1 MEFTALIEVNELR
14 ANARTDNWVVLDC
27 RSDLINP
34 DKGRQAFQAGHIP
47 GARYVDLNRDL
58 SAPITP
64 DSGRHPL
71 PDPQAFAARVGSWGI
86 GNDTQTIVYDDGNA
100 AYAARAWWMLRW
112 IGARRVA
119 VLNGG
124 IAAWQA
130 AGGPLQSTDGAAADP
145 REFAAHVH
153 ADWVLTTEQV
163 IAALRRPDSLLVDA
177 RAAGRFAGAVEPIDP
192 VAGHVPGA
200 RNFPF
205 GDNLQPDGR
214 LPAPAVLRQRWQEF
228 LDGVAPQNLI
238 SMCGS
243 GVTACHHLLTLEA
256 AGLPGGRLYAGS
268 WSQWI
273 RDPARA
279 VARA

>member
-1 MEFTALIEVNELR
+1 MEFTTLIEVEELR
-14 ANARTDNWVVLDC
+14 ANVRATDWIVLDC
-27 RSDLINP
+27 RFDLTHP
-34 DKGRQAFQAGHIP
+34 DKGRQAFLNGHIP
-47 GARYVDLNRDL
+47 GARYVDLDRDL
-58 SAPITP
+58 SAPITA

-71 PDPQAFAARVGSWGI
+71 PDPEGFARRVGTWGI
-86 GNDTQTIVYDDGNA
+86 DNDTQIIIYDDANA
-100 AYAARAWWMLRW
+100 GYAARAWWMLRW

-130 AGGPLQSTDGAAADP
+130 AGGPIEHANSAIASPKAFTA
-145 REFAAHVH
+145 RVR
-153 ADWVLTTEQV
+153 ADWVLSAEQV
-163 IAALRRPDSLLVDA
+163 IAALREPDPLLVDA
-177 RAAGRFAGAVEPIDP
+177 RAAGRFTGAVEPIDP

-205 GDNLQPDGR
+205 SDNVQQDGR
-214 LPAPAVLRQRWQEF
+214 LPAPAVLRERWQAF
-228 LDGVAPQNLI
+228 LGGKSPQDII

-256 AGLPGGRLYAGS
+256 AGLPGARLYAGS

-273 RDPARA
+273 RDPARP
-279 VARA
+279 VTRG